1 MHKDQLWQSVLGE
14 LELILS
20 KANFSTWFKDTFIS
34 VWEDEKLIIGVPNTF
49 TQSWLQ
55 NKYHQPI
62 QAALKNITGKHLKEV
77 IYKVESR
84 KTHNESLETPP
95 TEQAGTPD
103 TAVSAIPQMP
113 PTRVQVQPQ
122 PSFTNQS
129 VTFGL
134 NTKYTFN
141 NFIVGKN
148 NELAHAASK
157 AIAENPGRT
166 YNPFFIYG
174 GVGLGK
180 THLLQAIGH
189 HVLQQNPDIKVLY
202 TTCEKF
208 TNDFVQSI
216 KNSQTK
222 KFQDYYRNIDLLI
235 IDDIQFMAG
244 KDQTQEQFFHTF
256 NDLYQNNRQIII
268 SSDRQP
274 SAIPTIEER
283 LKSRFS
289 SGMIADVGAP
299 DIETR
304 IAILQSK
311 MPGLS
316 VQLTE
321 EIVELIAKKVATN
334 IRELEGAL
342 NRVIAHFELTRVAP
356 SLEGTEEILSN
367 ISQQVKRGVIT
378 GKQILH
384 EVVNFYD
391 VELDHILGS
400 SRKKELVIPRQIIM
414 YLMREETH
422 ASFPNIGSEIGGRDH
437 TTVMHA
443 CKKISKEI
451 IENEKMLEEIN
462 SIKERLYS

>member
-1 MHKDQLWQSVLGE
+1 MHKDQLWQAVLGE

-34 VWEDEKLIIGVPNTF
+34 VWEEEKLIIAVPNTF

-62 QAALKNITGKHLKEV
+62 QSALKNITGSHIKEV
-77 IYKVESR
+77 VYKVES
-84 KTHNESLETPP
+84 KKSNTPQSQAEEVSVNTTSNEKQATPIVKV
-95 TEQAGTPD
+95 QTP
-103 TAVSAIPQMP
+103 
-113 PTRVQVQPQ
+113 PQ
-122 PSFTNQS
+122 PSFINQS

-134 NTKYTFN
+134 NTKYKFE

-189 HVLQQNPDIKVLY
+189 HVLKQNPDIKVLY

-268 SSDRQP
+268 SSDRAP
-274 SAIPTIEER
+274 SSIPTIEER

-289 SGMIADVGAP
+289 SGMIADIGAP

-304 IAILQSK
+304 LAILQSK
-311 MPGLS
+311 MSEKSLKLNEDIL
-316 VQLTE
+316 Q
-321 EIVELIAKKVATN
+321 LIATMVSTN

-342 NRVIAHFELTRVAP
+342 NRVIAHFELTRITP
-356 SLEGTEEILSN
+356 SIEGVKEILSN
-367 ISQQVKRGVIT
+367 ISQQSNRGVIT
-378 GKQILH
+378 GKQILQ
-384 EVVNFYD
+384 EVTSFYD
-391 VELDHILGS
+391 VEIEHILGS

-443 CKKISKEI
+443 CKKITKELVV
-451 IENEKMLEEIN
+451 NEKLLAEIT
-462 SIKERLYS
+462 SIKQRLYNQ